1 VRVRLKRE
9 RLLDLI
15 ARSGLTQNHWAI
27 KLGLSRGHWS
37 GVVNGK
43 HPYPSARTRERL
55 LEAFGVSFD
64 ELFEVVSGPSGWSDQ
79 DFGAAIADRYVID
92 REVGQGGMGTVYLA
106 RDVKHGRQVAIKV
119 VSPEAVSGIG
129 VQQFLKEIRYSAR
142 LQHPHML
149 PLYDSGEA
157 AGHPFYVMPYVR
169 DGSLRDLLKR
179 KQRLSLD
186 GTIRIAR
193 GIAAALQYAH
203 ENRVLHCDVKPENV
217 LLFDDHAYVADFGIS
232 RAVHAEV
239 LEWGKRNEIDSSA
252 GTPAYV
258 SPEQASGESNLDAR
272 SDVYSFGCM
281 VFEMLAGH
289 PPFTGTKTMEI
300 VAQRFT
306 SVVPDLKAY
315 APQIPRRVASAVAT
329 AMELASQRRHGSAME
344 FIEAVEEGRKQH
356 ESRTREVAGLLASRF
371 STLARRVLGRRSAVP
386 HQRTRGREMIGTLK
400 QDLGYA
406 LRTLARTP
414 GFTVVVV
421 LTLALGIAANTMVFS
436 LVNTYFLR
444 PLPFGNPE
452 RLVELRQY
460 DPVRQYGARF
470 SLAQMVDWQ
479 ERSNAF
485 EDMGAFYYSYDNI
498 TGPEGPERLWVST
511 VTENMFDLLDAQ
523 PMLGR
528 TFLPGE
534 GGPGG
539 VDVVVMGYALWQRR
553 YAGDPGIIGRGITID
568 GVQHTVIGIMPPL
581 FNFPFGGL
589 HLWIPRHEDHISE
602 PRQSTG
608 SVVVGRLKADWP
620 RDRARQELLGIQRE
634 LSTTYPD
641 VDGKF
646 SGVIITPLREALN
659 FGYDQLRLVFTIMLG
674 AVVFVLLIACV
685 NVASITL
692 ARGSARTAEVAVRA
706 ALGAGGGRLVRQFL
720 TESFILAAAGG
731 VLGIMLAFWAAR
743 LVTSAID
750 EQLYRV
756 GDATIDGRV
765 LAFTLIV
772 TLVTPLIFGLAPA
785 LKAARMNLSDAIREG
800 GRGSGSAGMRGR
812 RMLVVFEVAM
822 AVLLISGTGLML
834 RSLIQLQRVDLGF
847 NAERLLVV
855 EVTPPESDYGATEEV
870 VAYYNRALAEVKAL
884 PGVQAAASV
893 NPLPLNHETYS
904 MQFARPGQ
912 VPPTAQDWPLALRAR
927 ASADYFATMGIPL
940 VAGRAFRESDDAD
953 APPVAIVSRLLA
965 SRHWPG
971 ESPIGQTL
979 LMGNPDNPT
988 SATVVGVVGDIQH
1001 TGLDTGLRPHIYR
1014 PITQGTGRRR
1024 FVVIAAEGPTVAVGG
1039 PVRQALLRI
1048 DPNLPITMRP
1058 MMDVVDE
1065 SALQWSMSSA
1075 LLSVFGSIALLLA
1088 SLGIYGVISYSVVR
1102 RRREIGL
1109 RVALGATGTNIRR
1122 AFVGEGLRLSAIGL
1136 GIGLALAVGVG
1147 QVMTSFLFGV
1157 SPFDPITL
1165 GGVLVL
1171 FAGVA
1176 VLASLLPAVRASRVD
1191 PVGVLRYE

>member
-55 LEAFGVSFD
+55 LEAFSVPFD
-64 ELFEVVSGPSGWSDQ
+64 ELFEVESGPSGWSDQ

-157 AGHPFYVMPYVR
+157 AGYPFYVMPYVR
-169 DGSLRDLLKR
+169 DGSLRDLLKSN
-179 KQRLSLD
+179 QRLSLD
-186 GTIRIAR
+186 RTLAIAR
-193 GIAAALQYAH
+193 GVCAALQHAH
-203 ENRVLHCDVKPENV
+203 ENHVLHCDVKPENV

-232 RAVHAEV
+232 RAVHSET

-258 SPEQASGESNLDAR
+258 SPEQASGERNLDSR

-306 SVVPDLKAY
+306 SVVPDLKAF
-315 APQIPRRVASAVAT
+315 APQVPRRIADAVTT
-329 AMELASQRRHGSAME
+329 AMELASQRRYASPTEFME
-344 FIEAVEEGRKQH
+344 ALEEGARVH
-356 ESRTREVAGLLASRF
+356 ESKTREVIGLWTSRL
-371 STLARRVLGRRSAVP
+371 SAWTRRITGRHSAVP
-386 HQRTRGREMIGTLK
+386 HRRNRGIEMIGSIK
-400 QDLGYA
+400 QDIGYA

-452 RLVELRQY
+452 SLVELRQY
-460 DPVRQYGARF
+460 DPVRQYGARL

-479 ERSNAF
+479 ERSTAF
-485 EDMGAFYYSYDNI
+485 DGMAAFYYSYDNV

-528 TFLPGE
+528 TFASGE

-539 VDVVVMGYALWQRR
+539 ANVVVMGHALWQRR
-553 YAGDPGIIGRGITID
+553 YSGDPGIISRAITID

-602 PRQSTG
+602 SRRSTG
-608 SVVVGRLKADWP
+608 SVVVGRLKHGGT
-620 RDRARQELLGIQRE
+620 RERARQELLSVQRE
-634 LSTTYPD
+634 LSAMYPD
-641 VDGKF
+641 IDGRF
-646 SGVIITPLREALN
+646 AGIMVTPLREALN
-659 FGYDQLRLVFTIMLG
+659 FGYDQLRLVFTVMLG

-692 ARGSARTAEVAVRA
+692 ARGSARTGEVALRA
-706 ALGAGGGRLVRQFL
+706 ALGAGRGRLVRQFL
-720 TESFILAAAGG
+720 TESFLLALAGG

-743 LVTSAID
+743 LVTSVID

-765 LAFTLIV
+765 LIFTMLV
-772 TLVTPLIFGLAPA
+772 TLAAPLIFGLVPA
-785 LKAARMNLSDAIREG
+785 LRAARTNLSDAIREG
-800 GRGSGSAGMRGR
+800 GRGSGSVGMRGR

-847 NAERLLVV
+847 HADRLLVV
-855 EVTPPESDYGATEEV
+855 EVTPPESDYGETEEV
-870 VAYYNRALAEVKAL
+870 HAYYDRAISEIGAI
-884 PGVQAAASV
+884 PGVQSAAHV
-893 NPLPLNHETYS
+893 TPLPLNHETFS

-912 VPPTAQDWPLALRAR
+912 VPATAQDWPLALRAR
-927 ASADYFATMGIPL
+927 ASAEYFGTMGIPL
-940 VAGRAFRESDDAD
+940 MAGRTFRASDDED
-953 APPVAIVSRLLA
+953 APPVAIVSQLLA

-971 ESPIGQTL
+971 ESPVGQTL
-979 LMGNPDNPT
+979 LMGNPDSPT
-988 SATVVGVVGDIQH
+988 NATVVGVVGDIQH
-1001 TGLDTGLRPHIYR
+1001 TGIDTELRPHIYQ
-1014 PITQGTGRRR
+1014 PVTQGSSRRR
-1024 FVVIAAEGPTVAVGG
+1024 FIVITTNGPLEAVTG
-1039 PVRQALLRI
+1039 PVRQGLLQI

-1065 SALQWSMSSA
+1065 STLQWSMSSA
-1075 LLSVFGSIALLLA
+1075 LLSVFGTVALFLA

-1102 RRREIGL
+1102 RRREIGV
-1109 RVALGATGTNIRR
+1109 RVALGATGSNIRR
-1122 AFVGEGLRLSAIGL
+1122 VFVGEGFRLSAIGL
-1136 GIGLALAVGVG
+1136 GIGLVLSVGVG
-1147 QVMTSFLFGV
+1147 QLMTSFLFGI

-1171 FAGVA
+1171 FGGVA
-1176 VLASLLPAVRASRVD
+1176 VLASLLPAVRASRTD
-1191 PVGVLRYE
+1191 PSGVLRYE